1 MTEAASS
8 SSTLPQPRLRH
19 VCDLF
24 VSLDPIR
31 EMGNGQAG
39 QRRIIPIVGGT
50 VTGPALNGRIL
61 HLGADWQTIW
71 ANGVAELD
79 TRYAIE
85 TTDGA
90 TIEIRNYGYRHGP
103 AEVLA
108 AIARG
113 AEVAPDSY
121 YMRTHARLETGD
133 PRYDWVNR
141 TLFVGTGARRAGQV
155 VISLFAL
162 E

>member
-1 MTEAASS
+1 MPETAMTQNLA
-8 SSTLPQPRLRH
+8 TPLLRH

-24 VSLDPIR
+24 VTLDPIR
-31 EMGNGQAG
+31 EMGTGQAG
-39 QRRIIPIVGGT
+39 QRRIIPIVGGK
-50 VTGPALNGRIL
+50 VEGPALSGRIL

-85 TTDGA
+85 TDDGA

-113 AEVAPDSY
+113 EEVAPDSY

-141 TLFVGTGARRAGQV
+141 TLFVGNGARRAGQV